1 MSILDN
7 LKRYAGVAKLAW
19 QSRKKLD
26 RRPMSA
32 TEAEFLPAALSL
44 QERPVS
50 PAPRIAMWL
59 IVSFFAI
66 ALLWAY
72 FGKIDITATA
82 QGKIIPSDRTKVIQP
97 FETATVKQ
105 IMVKEG
111 QAIKAG
117 QVLVALD
124 YTVAQ
129 ADNTRTSSD
138 LAYARLKAYRAH
150 YIMAKLSGS
159 QLPGKPLLSHDPQ
172 QMDAEWIKES
182 QNALTSQLAE
192 YQSRLSTYDAEIA
205 RRQAELNSSTAQVI
219 NLEKIIPIAQTR
231 ANDFRQLKDENY
243 ASRHEYL
250 AYEQARLEKETELD
264 RQRGQVKELSAA
276 LTETRTQRV
285 QFMAEFRKSTM
296 DSLNEAQQQ
305 IETLEQESIKTAQ
318 RQALTTLKSP
328 VDGTVQQLAINT
340 VGGVVTPAQAL
351 MVIVPKNNPLE
362 VEAFIPNK
370 DIGFV
375 HEGQTAEIKIETF
388 PHSRYGII
396 DAKVLSISHDAIN
409 DEKLGLIY
417 SSLLRMQKSSINVDG
432 KQVNLSPGMAV
443 TVEIKT
449 GQRRLIEYFLSPL
462 IQNAKDSLHER

>member
-1 MSILDN
+1 MSILN
-7 LKRYAGVAKLAW
+7 HLKHYAGVARLSW
-19 QSRKKLD
+19 QSRKQLAS
-26 RRPMSA
+26 RPVTQ
-32 TEAEFLPAALSL
+32 TEAEFLPAALAL
-44 QERPVS
+44 QEQPVS

-59 IVSFFAI
+59 IVSFFII

-105 IMVKEG
+105 ILVKEG
-111 QAIKAG
+111 QAVKAG

-129 ADNTRTSSD
+129 ADNTKTSSD
-138 LAYARLKAYRAH
+138 LAFARLKAYRAK
-150 YIMAKLSGS
+150 YILAKLAGLALPSIDQHNINPDLFDESHSALLS
-159 QLPGKPLLSHDPQ
+159 QL
-172 QMDAEWIKES
+172 
-182 QNALTSQLAE
+182 NE
-192 YQSRLSTYDAEIA
+192 YQSRLSTYDAEIS
-205 RRQAELNSSTAQVI
+205 RRQAELNSSTAQVT
-219 NLEKIIPIAQTR
+219 NLEKIVPIAKTR
-231 ANDFRQLKDENY
+231 ADDFKQLKDENY

-276 LTETRTQRV
+276 LNETRTQRA

-296 DSLNEAQQQ
+296 DSLNESQQQ

-318 RQALTTLKSP
+318 RQALTALKSP

-351 MVIVPKNNPLE
+351 MVIVPKNNPLQ

-375 HEGQTAEIKIETF
+375 REEQNAEVKIETF
-388 PHSRYGII
+388 PHSRYGTI

-417 SSLLRMQKSSINVDG
+417 SSLIRMEKSTINVDG

>member
-1 MSILDN
+1 MSILN
-7 LKRYAGVAKLAW
+7 HLKHYAGVAKLSW
-19 QSRKKLD
+19 QSRKQLAS
-26 RRPMSA
+26 RPVTP
-32 TEAEFLPAALSL
+32 TEAEFLPAALAL
-44 QERPVS
+44 QEQPVS

-59 IVSFFAI
+59 IVSLFII

-105 IMVKEG
+105 ILVKEG
-111 QAIKAG
+111 QAVKAG

-124 YTVAQ
+124 YTIAQ

-138 LAYARLKAYRAH
+138 LAFARLKAYRAK
-150 YIMAKLSGS
+150 YILARLAGLALPSVKQHNISPDLFNESHSALLS
-159 QLPGKPLLSHDPQ
+159 QL
-172 QMDAEWIKES
+172 
-182 QNALTSQLAE
+182 NE
-192 YQSRLSTYDAEIA
+192 YQSRLSTFDAQIS
-205 RRQAELNSSTAQVI
+205 RRQAELNSSTAQVA
-219 NLEKIIPIAQTR
+219 NLEKIVPIANTR
-231 ANDFRQLKDENY
+231 ADDFKQLKDENY

-276 LTETRTQRV
+276 LNETRTQRA
-285 QFMAEFRKSTM
+285 QFIAEFRKSTM

-318 RQALTTLKSP
+318 RQALTALKSP

-351 MVIVPKNNPLE
+351 MVIVPKNNPLQ

-375 HEGQTAEIKIETF
+375 REDQTAEIKIETF

-417 SSLLRMQKSSINVDG
+417 SSLIGMEKSTINVEG
-432 KQVNLSPGMAV
+432 RQVNLSPGMAV

>member
-1 MSILDN
+1 MSILN
-7 LKRYAGVAKLAW
+7 HLKHYAGVARLSW
-19 QSRKKLD
+19 QSRKQLAS
-26 RRPMSA
+26 RPVTP
-32 TEAEFLPAALSL
+32 TEAEFLPAALAL
-44 QERPVS
+44 QEQPVS

-59 IVSFFAI
+59 IVSFFII

-97 FETATVKQ
+97 FETATVKE
-105 IMVKEG
+105 ILVKEG
-111 QAIKAG
+111 QAVKAG

-129 ADNTRTSSD
+129 ADNTKTSSD
-138 LAYARLKAYRAH
+138 LAFARLKAYRAK
-150 YIMAKLSGS
+150 YILAKLAGLALPSIDQHNINPDLFDESHSALLS
-159 QLPGKPLLSHDPQ
+159 QL
-172 QMDAEWIKES
+172 
-182 QNALTSQLAE
+182 NE
-192 YQSRLSTYDAEIA
+192 YQSRLSTYDAEIS
-205 RRQAELNSSTAQVI
+205 RRQAELNSSTAQVT
-219 NLEKIIPIAQTR
+219 NLEKIVPIAKTR
-231 ANDFRQLKDENY
+231 ADDFKQLKDENY

-250 AYEQARLEKETELD
+250 AYEQAHLEKETELD

-276 LTETRTQRV
+276 LNETRTQRA

-296 DSLNEAQQQ
+296 DSLNESQQQ

-318 RQALTTLKSP
+318 RQALTALKSP

-351 MVIVPKNNPLE
+351 MVIVPKNNPLQ

-375 HEGQTAEIKIETF
+375 REEQNAEVKIETF
-388 PHSRYGII
+388 PHSRYGTI

-417 SSLLRMQKSSINVDG
+417 SSLIRMEKSTINVDG

>member
-1 MSILDN
+1 MSILN
-7 LKRYAGVAKLAW
+7 HLKHYAGVAKLSW
-19 QSRKKLD
+19 QSRKQLAS
-26 RRPMSA
+26 RPVTP
-32 TEAEFLPAALSL
+32 TEAEFLPAALAL
-44 QERPVS
+44 QEQPVS

-59 IVSFFAI
+59 IVSLFII

-105 IMVKEG
+105 ILVKEG
-111 QAIKAG
+111 QAVKAG

-129 ADNTRTSSD
+129 ADNTKTSSD
-138 LAYARLKAYRAH
+138 LAFARLKAYRAK
-150 YIMAKLSGS
+150 YILARLAGLALPSVKHHNISPDLFNESHSALLS
-159 QLPGKPLLSHDPQ
+159 QL
-172 QMDAEWIKES
+172 
-182 QNALTSQLAE
+182 NE
-192 YQSRLSTYDAEIA
+192 YQSRLSTFDAQIS
-205 RRQAELNSSTAQVI
+205 RRQAELNSSTGQVA
-219 NLEKIIPIAQTR
+219 NLEKIVPIAKTR
-231 ANDFRQLKDENY
+231 ADDFKQLKDENY

-276 LTETRTQRV
+276 LNETRTQRA

-296 DSLNEAQQQ
+296 DNLNEAQQQ

-318 RQALTTLKSP
+318 RQALTALKSP

-351 MVIVPKNNPLE
+351 MVIVPKNNPLQ

-375 HEGQTAEIKIETF
+375 REDQTAEIKIETF
-388 PHSRYGII
+388 PHSRYGTI

-417 SSLLRMQKSSINVDG
+417 SSLIGMEKITINVDG

>member
-1 MSILDN
+1 MSIKQH
-7 LKRYAGVAKLAW
+7 LKRYADVTKLSW
-19 QSRKKLD
+19 QNRSKLD
-26 RRPMSA
+26 TRPISSA
-32 TEAEFLPAALSL
+32 EAEFLPAALAL
-44 QERPVS
+44 QEQPIS

-59 IVSFFAI
+59 IVSFFII

-72 FGKIDITATA
+72 FGKTDITATA

-105 IMVKEG
+105 ILVKEG
-111 QAIKAG
+111 QAVKAG

-124 YTVAQ
+124 YTIAQ
-129 ADNTRTSSD
+129 ADNTRTTSD
-138 LAYARLKAYRAH
+138 LAYARLKAYRAE
-150 YIMAKLSGS
+150 YILAKLSGKR
-159 QLPGKPLLSHDPQ
+159 LPRIDPQ
-172 QMDAEWIKES
+172 QISNDLFNES
-182 QNALTSQLAE
+182 QNGLTSQLNE

-205 RRQAELNSSTAQVI
+205 RRQAEINSSTAQVT
-219 NLEKIIPIAQTR
+219 NLEKIVPIAQTR
-231 ANDFRQLKDENY
+231 AHDFKQLKDENY

-264 RQRGQVKELSAA
+264 RQQGQVKELRAA
-276 LTETRTQRV
+276 LNETRTQRA
-285 QFMAEFRKSTM
+285 QFSAEFRKSTM

-305 IETLEQESIKTAQ
+305 IETLEQEGIKTAQ

-351 MVIVPKNNPLE
+351 MMIVPKNNPLQ
-362 VEAFIPNK
+362 VEAFILNK

-375 HEGQTAEIKIETF
+375 SEGQTAEIKIETF
-388 PHSRYGII
+388 PHSRYGTI

-409 DEKLGLIY
+409 DEKLGLVY
-417 SSLLRMQKSSINVDG
+417 SSLIRMDKSSINVDG

-443 TVEIKT
+443 TVEVKT

-462 IQNAKDSLHER
+462 IQNTKDSLHER

>member
-1 MSILDN
+1 MSSLN
-7 LKRYAGVAKLAW
+7 HLKHYAGVARLSW
-19 QSRKKLD
+19 QSRKQLAS
-26 RRPMSA
+26 RPVTP
-32 TEAEFLPAALSL
+32 TEAEFLPAALAL
-44 QERPVS
+44 QEQPVS

-59 IVSFFAI
+59 IVSFFII

-97 FETATVKQ
+97 FETATVKE
-105 IMVKEG
+105 ILVKEG
-111 QAIKAG
+111 QAVKAG

-129 ADNTRTSSD
+129 ADNTKTSSD
-138 LAYARLKAYRAH
+138 LAFAKLKAYRAK
-150 YIMAKLSGS
+150 YILAKLAGLALPSIDHHNMSPDLFNESHSALLS
-159 QLPGKPLLSHDPQ
+159 QL
-172 QMDAEWIKES
+172 
-182 QNALTSQLAE
+182 NE
-192 YQSRLSTYDAEIA
+192 YQSRLSTYDAEIS
-205 RRQAELNSSTAQVI
+205 RRQAELNSSTAQVT
-219 NLEKIIPIAQTR
+219 NLEKIVPIAKTR
-231 ANDFRQLKDENY
+231 ADDFKQLKDENY

-276 LTETRTQRV
+276 LNETRTQRA

-296 DSLNEAQQQ
+296 DSLNESQQQ

-318 RQALTTLKSP
+318 RQALTALKSP

-351 MVIVPKNNPLE
+351 MVIVPKNNPLQ

-375 HEGQTAEIKIETF
+375 REEQNAEVKIETF
-388 PHSRYGII
+388 PHSRYGTI

-417 SSLLRMQKSSINVDG
+417 SSLIRMEKSTINVDG

>member
-1 MSILDN
+1 MSILN
-7 LKRYAGVAKLAW
+7 HLKHYAGVAKLSW
-19 QSRKKLD
+19 QSRKQLAS
-26 RRPMSA
+26 RPVTP
-32 TEAEFLPAALSL
+32 TEAEFLPAALAL
-44 QERPVS
+44 QEQPVS

-59 IVSFFAI
+59 IVSLFII

-105 IMVKEG
+105 ILVKEG
-111 QAIKAG
+111 QAVKAG

-124 YTVAQ
+124 YTIAQ

-138 LAYARLKAYRAH
+138 LAFARLKAYRAK
-150 YIMAKLSGS
+150 YILARLAGLALPSVKQHNISPDLFNESHSALLS
-159 QLPGKPLLSHDPQ
+159 QL
-172 QMDAEWIKES
+172 
-182 QNALTSQLAE
+182 NE
-192 YQSRLSTYDAEIA
+192 YQSRLSTFDAQIS
-205 RRQAELNSSTAQVI
+205 RRQAELNSSTAQVA
-219 NLEKIIPIAQTR
+219 NLEKIVPIAKTR
-231 ANDFRQLKDENY
+231 ADDFKQLKDENY

-276 LTETRTQRV
+276 LNETRTQRA
-285 QFMAEFRKSTM
+285 QFIAEFRKSTM

-318 RQALTTLKSP
+318 RQALTALKSP

-351 MVIVPKNNPLE
+351 MVIVPKNNPLQ

-375 HEGQTAEIKIETF
+375 REDQTAEIKIETF

-417 SSLLRMQKSSINVDG
+417 SSLIGMEKSTINVEG
-432 KQVNLSPGMAV
+432 RQVNLSPGMAV

>member
-1 MSILDN
+1 MSILN
-7 LKRYAGVAKLAW
+7 HLKHYAGVAKLSW
-19 QSRKKLD
+19 QSRKQLAS
-26 RRPMSA
+26 RPVTP
-32 TEAEFLPAALSL
+32 TEAEFLPAALAL
-44 QERPVS
+44 QEQPVS

-59 IVSFFAI
+59 IVSFFII

-105 IMVKEG
+105 ILVKEG
-111 QAIKAG
+111 QAVKAG

-129 ADNTRTSSD
+129 ADNTKTSSD
-138 LAYARLKAYRAH
+138 LAFARLKAYRAK
-150 YIMAKLSGS
+150 YILAKLAGLALPSIDHHNINPDLFNESHSALLS
-159 QLPGKPLLSHDPQ
+159 QL
-172 QMDAEWIKES
+172 
-182 QNALTSQLAE
+182 NE
-192 YQSRLSTYDAEIA
+192 YQSRLSTYDAEIS
-205 RRQAELNSSTAQVI
+205 RRQAELNSSTAQVT
-219 NLEKIIPIAQTR
+219 NLEKIVPIAKTR
-231 ANDFRQLKDENY
+231 ADDFKQLKDENY

-276 LTETRTQRV
+276 LNETRTQRA

-305 IETLEQESIKTAQ
+305 IETLEQEGIKTAQ
-318 RQALTTLKSP
+318 RQALTALKSP

-375 HEGQTAEIKIETF
+375 REDQNAEVKIETF
-388 PHSRYGII
+388 PHSRYGTI

-417 SSLLRMQKSSINVDG
+417 SSLIRMEKSTINVDG